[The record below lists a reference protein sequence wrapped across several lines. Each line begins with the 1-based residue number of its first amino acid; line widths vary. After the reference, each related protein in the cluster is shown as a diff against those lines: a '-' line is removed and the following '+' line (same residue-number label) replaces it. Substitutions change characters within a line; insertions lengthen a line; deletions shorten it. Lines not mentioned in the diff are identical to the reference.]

1 VSAEAAPVSVSVRPL
16 SPDLLDDYLGF
27 FDRDAFSDFPWWS
40 SCYCT
45 FYRDPSHD
53 GDSSPQRAGVRRP
66 KAIEIVRSGE
76 QKGYLAYADDKV
88 VGWCNAGPR
97 DGYRALRRFEA
108 ARDDTPD
115 VGSILCFVVAAPY
128 RGRGVAT
135 ALLGAACDGL
145 AAQGMR
151 IAEAYPSTTE
161 PPTQPWKVP
170 SDQHEYHGPL
180 KMYLSNGF
188 ALYKQMEG
196 WAIVRKAIGDDPMA
210 YVREDGW

>member
-1 VSAEAAPVSVSVRPL
+1 VSAGAEAVQVVVRPL

-27 FDRDAFSDFPWWS
+27 FDRDAFADFPWWS

-45 FYRDPSHD
+45 FYRDPTHD
-53 GDSSPQRAGVRRP
+53 GDSSPERAGLRRP

-76 QKGYLAYADDKV
+76 QKGYLAYADGKV

-97 DGYRALRRFEA
+97 EGYRALRRFEK

-115 VGSILCFVVAAPY
+115 VGSIVCFVVAAPY

-135 ALLGAACDGL
+135 ALLGAACEGL
-145 AAQGMR
+145 AAQGMH
-151 IAEAYPSTTE
+151 IAEAYPATTE

-180 KMYLSNGF
+180 KMYLGNGF
-188 ALYKQMEG
+188 ALWKEMDG
-196 WAIVRKAIGDDPMA
+196 WAIVRRAIGEDPMA
-210 YVREDGW
+210 DVREDGW